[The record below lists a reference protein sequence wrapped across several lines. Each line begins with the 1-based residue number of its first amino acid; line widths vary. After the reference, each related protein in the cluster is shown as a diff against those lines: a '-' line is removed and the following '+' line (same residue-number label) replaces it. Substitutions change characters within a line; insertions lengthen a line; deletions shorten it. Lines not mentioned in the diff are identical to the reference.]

1 VKLILENW
9 RQYEQQVLLMEGFEQ
24 ALEEGKIQDW
34 ISNNLEKI
42 KPLIATLKQKVAEGV
57 EPFIVAVDKWKAGEK
72 LSEEE
77 KKAFIKAAASAGLLL
92 IPGGT
97 LLLLM
102 KNLVLSRIWGM
113 T

>member
-1 VKLILENW
+1 MKLIMENW

-42 KPLIATLKQKVAEGV
+42 KPLIATVKQKVTEGV
-57 EPFIVAVDKWKAGEK
+57 KPFVVAVRKWKAGEK

-77 KKAFIKAAASAGLLL
+77 KKAFIKAAANAGLLL
-92 IPGGT
+92 VPGGT

-102 KNLVLSRIWGM
+102 KNLVLSRVWGM